1 MYTIVTI
8 VQVFQELCQV
18 PSSWILTFLAELVA
32 EVFSGFIFQGAG
44 QKFPF
49 NLYVLTYMPMLLGFW
64 EFGACGCGRHL
75 GGNAQPTRPFYSSTA
90 PVEVGV

>member
-32 EVFSGFIFQGAG
+32 EVLA
-44 QKFPF
+44 
-49 NLYVLTYMPMLLGFW
+49 VLFFRGPARNFLLIYMF
-64 EFGACGCGRHL
+64 
-75 GGNAQPTRPFYSSTA
+75 
-90 PVEVGV
+90 